1 MKLLVVVGKIVLA
14 LSLLS
19 NVAAQAEGEKTK
31 LDMEPPKHL
40 DRKGL
45 FVLTPHKVREL
56 QVKSITTSDWLCEKD
71 GRLTDRQQGAYV
83 EYDELGR
90 LIRFTGHVDQRGHME
105 VEYQYDKEGRI
116 LEEKV
121 FSKKGEVRELAVR
134 AVFDYGNPRSK
145 EQTVYDG
152 QGAMVS
158 RARFSFDD
166 AGRVAKIEKLDVA
179 TRDVLAEAKRTYDKQ
194 SNFVE
199 ELGAAG
205 RTAHSLENN
214 VLAVSRYAGPKGLF
228 SKGTLHSVEQYA
240 FDERGNL
247 LSFFR
252 KSGDGSFW
260 DRFTYKLD
268 EQGLPVEK
276 IWSRLEYVLQD
287 PYELTK
293 YSYEFYK

>member
-1 MKLLVVVGKIVLA
+1 MKLLVVVGTIVLA

-31 LDMEPPKHL
+31 LDMEPPKNL

-56 QVKSITTSDWLCEKD
+56 QVKSITTSDWLYEED
-71 GRLTDRQQGAYV
+71 GRLTNRQRGAYV

-90 LIRFTGHVDQRGHME
+90 LIRFTGHVDQGGHIE

-116 LEEKV
+116 LEEKL
-121 FSKKGEVRELAVR
+121 FSKGGEVRELAVR
-134 AVFDYGNPRSK
+134 AAFDYGNPSAK
-145 EQTVYDG
+145 EQAVYDG
-152 QGAMVS
+152 DGAMVS
-158 RARFSFDD
+158 RTRVSLDD
-166 AGRVAKIEKLDVA
+166 VGRVAKIEKLDVA
-179 TRDVLAEAKRTYDKQ
+179 SGDVLAEAKRAYDKKG
-194 SNFVE
+194 NFMDE
-199 ELGAAG
+199 YGAAG

-214 VLAVSRYAGPKGLF
+214 VLMVSKYAGFKGVM
-228 SKGTLHSVEQYA
+228 SKGKLHSVEQYT
-240 FDERGNL
+240 FDDRGNL
-247 LSFFR
+247 LSFIR

-276 IWSRLEYVLQD
+276 IWSRLEYVLHD

>member
-1 MKLLVVVGKIVLA
+1 MKLLVVVGTIVLA

-31 LDMEPPKHL
+31 LDMETPKNL

-56 QVKSITTSDWLCEKD
+56 QVKSITTSDWLYEKD
-71 GRLTDRQQGAYV
+71 GRLTDRQRGTYV

-90 LIRFTGHVDQRGHME
+90 LIRFTGHVDQKGHIE

-134 AVFDYGNPRSK
+134 AIFDYGNPRSK
-145 EQTVYDG
+145 EQAVYDG
-152 QGAMVS
+152 DGAMVS
-158 RARFSFDD
+158 RTRFSLDD

-179 TRDVLAEAKRTYDKQ
+179 SGDVLAEAKRTYDKKG
-194 SNFVE
+194 NFVE
-199 ELGAAG
+199 EYGAAG

-214 VLAVSRYAGPKGLF
+214 VLTVSKYAGPKGVM
-228 SKGTLHSVEQYA
+228 SKGTLHSVEQYT
-240 FDERGNL
+240 FDDAGNL

-260 DRFTYKLD
+260 DRFTYKLG

-293 YSYEFYK
+293 YSYESYK

>member
-1 MKLLVVVGKIVLA
+1 MIRKLTFLVAVVLVSGA
-14 LSLLS
+14 L
-19 NVAAQAEGEKTK
+19 VAGEKTEI
-31 LDMEPPKHL
+31 DMEPPKNL

-56 QVKSITTSDWLCEKD
+56 QVKSITTSDWLYEKD
-71 GRLTDRQQGAYV
+71 GRLTDRQRGAYV

-90 LIRFTGHVDQRGHME
+90 LIRFTGHVDQKGHME
-105 VEYQYDKEGRI
+105 VEYQYDKESRI

-134 AVFDYGNPRSK
+134 AVFDYGNPKSK

-194 SNFVE
+194 GNFVE

-228 SKGTLHSVEQYA
+228 SKGTLHSVEQYT
-240 FDERGNL
+240 FDERVNL

-260 DRFTYKLD
+260 DRFVYKLN
-268 EQGLPVEK
+268 ERGLPVEK
-276 IWSRLEYVLQD
+276 VWSRLEYVLQD